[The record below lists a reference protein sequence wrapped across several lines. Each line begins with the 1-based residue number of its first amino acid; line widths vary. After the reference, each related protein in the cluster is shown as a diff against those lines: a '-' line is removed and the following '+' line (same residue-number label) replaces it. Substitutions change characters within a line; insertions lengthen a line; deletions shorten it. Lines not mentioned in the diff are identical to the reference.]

1 MEYFLFSA
9 QTLPPETATS
19 IFNAHRI
26 SHDKAHPT
34 HAVGPHGLVTNG
46 VLEEED
52 GSLFAV
58 FGTAFVGDNT
68 VLNNFASRR
77 PGETAAACRKIADNL
92 QDRTGTFT
100 AIAANASSG
109 DTEIWLDDLNS
120 AMCFVVRNGA
130 DFAVSSNVHML
141 AAWLRCQGVEPTRGI
156 EPFLSHA
163 VFGSGLTT
171 GDLYQEIQILR
182 AEERPVIEN
191 GKLVIKSNDPVW
203 PDLLSASYAELVE
216 EAGHRVKRRMTALTQ
231 MHDNDC
237 RIFDVTGG
245 QDSRIVLA
253 AIIGGGMTDEWLIHN
268 YLAPKHPDS
277 NFARFVSE
285 TFNLRQVRLPKTA
298 ATDLSFATAIRL
310 DVFHAMGAA
319 ANNGNL
325 SRFRTPGLL
334 HVNGGFGELGGKSQD
349 TKRFRNF
356 QKDMRTRVE
365 FIDEYLLKL
374 LAVTGDDGLTPAIT
388 EWTRHKLDTEIAA
401 SMGDRLELPDMPTV
415 FYRRGKAR
423 SHFGVASHLRSMRC
437 QNANVLSDP
446 FLTAAA
452 LKLGPEKSSMGR
464 INFDLI
470 CQLGGKDIAAL
481 PLVGSRW
488 QRPMFETK
496 AEFEEFSK
504 PPITRQTPPLFAGSM
519 KPVIGPDYEELALR
533 SEIGRADA
541 ESPWSTG
548 INANWPAPDFGRE
561 SQFYQLAA
569 RLLEDAPTSPELA
582 EYLPDAVIRKTMTD
596 VKAGAPLTG
605 PDGRFHFTRL
615 MLFCQAEIWLRG
627 LELAPFEG

>member
-1 MEYFLFSA
+1 MEYLLFSA
-9 QTLPPETATS
+9 QSLAPDAAVAV
-19 IFNAHRI
+19 FNDHRI
-26 SHDKAHPT
+26 SHAKAHPA
-34 HAVGPHGLVTNG
+34 HAIGRHGLVTNG
-46 VLEEED
+46 MVEEEG

-58 FGTAFVGDNT
+58 FGTAFVGET

-77 PGETAAACRKIADNL
+77 PGETAAACRNIESDP

-100 AIAANASSG
+100 AISANTGSG
-109 DTEIWLDDLNS
+109 DAEIWLDDLNS
-120 AMCFVVRNGA
+120 AMCFVARNGA
-130 DFAVSSNVHML
+130 DFAISSNVHML
-141 AAWLRCQGVEPTRGI
+141 AAWVRNQGVEPIRGI

-171 GDLYQEIQILR
+171 GDLYQEIRCLR
-182 AEERPVIEN
+182 AEERPAIQN

-203 PDLLSASYAELVE
+203 PNLLSASYAELVE
-216 EAGHRVKRRMTALTQ
+216 EAGHRLRRRMTALTQ

-253 AIIGGGMTDEWLIHN
+253 SVIGGDMADQWLVHN

-277 NFARFVSE
+277 NFARFVCE
-285 TFNLRQVRLPKTA
+285 TFNLRQVRLPKVA
-298 ATDLSFATAIRL
+298 GTDLTFPTAVRL

-325 SRFRTPGLL
+325 SRFRTPWLL

-349 TKRFRNF
+349 TKRFRNL
-356 QKDMRTRVE
+356 QTGLHTRGD
-365 FIDEYLLKL
+365 FIDEYLTKL
-374 LAVTGDDGLTPAIT
+374 LAVTGDDGLTPSIT
-388 EWTRHKLDTEIAA
+388 EWARLGLESEIAA
-401 SMGDRLELPDMPTV
+401 SMGDRLDLPDMPTV

-452 LKLGPEKSSMGR
+452 LKLGPERSSMGR

-488 QRPMFETK
+488 QRPMFETQS
-496 AEFEEFSK
+496 EFEAFSK
-504 PPITRQTPPLFAGSM
+504 PPITRQTPPLFSGSAG
-519 KPVIGPDYEELALR
+519 G
-533 SEIGRADA
+533 
-541 ESPWSTG
+541 
-548 INANWPAPDFGRE
+548 
-561 SQFYQLAA
+561 
-569 RLLEDAPTSPELA
+569 
-582 EYLPDAVIRKTMTD
+582 
-596 VKAGAPLTG
+596 
-605 PDGRFHFTRL
+605 
-615 MLFCQAEIWLRG
+615 
-627 LELAPFEG
+627 